1 MWIYIAIIVILVG
14 IIFFLLGKGAKTI
27 YIDPTAEEKARFE
40 KEYREKREALQTHLA
55 EERKVSI
62 GEIRKEE
69 QQLRDELKRRKLEYN
84 QELEQE
90 KQKALLNLQETL
102 ELHKNQI
109 EEKKIQLDN
118 LLEKEEIE
126 TNEQVQKFKA
136 LLEDWKSRQDAA
148 VEANKRA
155 DEIRQKDNFFK
166 IVLSEDEVEELF
178 ELNKAIKKL
187 RNPLPF
193 RKAVYEIYYKPK
205 INDLVSRVVGQG
217 RRTGIYKITH
227 IETQKVYIGQS
238 VDIGNR
244 WKQHAK
250 RGCGADQ
257 LTQNKLYPAM
267 LNEGIESFTWEIV
280 EEVDSEKLSEAEK
293 YWQEFYKA
301 KEFGYSMK

>member
-1 MWIYIAIIVILVG
+1 MWFAIIVIVVLLG
-14 IIFFLLGKGAKTI
+14 IIFFLLGRGTKTI

-62 GEIRKEE
+62 EKLRNEEKE
-69 QQLRDELKRRKLEYN
+69 LREELKQRKLEYN
-84 QELEQE
+84 IELEDE

-109 EEKKIQLDN
+109 ENKKIELDN
-118 LLEKEEIE
+118 VLKEVEFE
-126 TNEQVQKFKA
+126 TETKIQTFKT

-148 VEANKRA
+148 VEANKRE
-155 DEIRQKDNFFK
+155 DEIKQKDNFYK
-166 IVLSEDEVEELF
+166 IVLNEDEIEELF

-193 RKAVYEIYYKPK
+193 RKAVYDIYYKPK
-205 INDLVSRVVGQG
+205 INDLVKRVVGIG
-217 RRTGIYKITH
+217 RVTGIYKITH
-227 IETQKVYIGQS
+227 IESQKVYVGQS

-250 RGCGADQ
+250 RGCGADII
-257 LTQNKLYPAM
+257 TQNKLYPAM
-267 LNEGIESFTWEIV
+267 LNEGIESFTWEII
-280 EEVDSEKLSEAEK
+280 EEVESDKLSEAEK
-293 YWQEFYKA
+293 YWQEYFKA